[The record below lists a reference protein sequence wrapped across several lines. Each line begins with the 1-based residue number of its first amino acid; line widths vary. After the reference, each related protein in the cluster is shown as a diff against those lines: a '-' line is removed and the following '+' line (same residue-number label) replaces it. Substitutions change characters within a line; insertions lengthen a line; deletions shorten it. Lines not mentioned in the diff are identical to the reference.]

1 MKNITPEE
9 AAAIALEQEIEARN
23 TWEEVILDPDYE
35 IFTSY
40 PYPIRKK
47 SNKKVIKERLLNSG
61 YVQCNMNLNA
71 YLKHRIIAEQW
82 INNDDPVNKTEVDH
96 MNHIRDD
103 NHISNLRW
111 VTKSQNM
118 GNITGHGNITYTYF
132 DEIPLDDADSIDD
145 IIEVTQYGKHNFNNL
160 YFYNDLF
167 WIYNGLKYRSATIYY
182 NKAENAVIKVYDIN
196 HKQTTINYIKFKKLH
211 DLI

>member
-1 MKNITPEE
+1 MISEE
-9 AAAIALEQEIEARN
+9 DAAIALEQEIEARN

-40 PYPIRKK
+40 PYPIRRK
-47 SNKKVIKERLLNSG
+47 SNKKVISEWLLNTG
-61 YVQCNMNLNA
+61 YLACAMNSKT

-82 INNDDPVNKTEVDH
+82 IENDDQVNKTEVDH
-96 MNHIRDD
+96 MNQDRTN

-111 VTKSQNM
+111 VTKAQNM
-118 GNITGHGNITYTYF
+118 GNRGGYGNITYTYF
-132 DEIPLDDADSIDD
+132 DEIPLEDGDSIED
-145 IIEVTQYGKHNFNNL
+145 IIEVTQYGNHEFNNL

-167 WIYNGLKYRSATIYY
+167 WIYNGLKYRSATIQY
-182 NKAENAVIKVYDIN
+182 NKAGNAYIQAYDIN
-196 HKQTTINYIKFKKLH
+196 HKQTPINYIKFKKLH